1 MKQIIKDNINIAYL
15 SVSIILLGSI
25 GLSLLK
31 PLEQETI
38 IETEIYTVDD
48 TEIIDIEM
56 FNTYI
61 NKVDQIEIDIKLLKN
76 ALYSDNL
83 PEPEKV
89 NPPIV
94 EVVEKEE
101 DGSSTVTWPPKFRLN
116 FKSPSSK
123 EKP

>member
-1 MKQIIKDNINIAYL
+1 MKQIIKDNINVAYL

-76 ALYSDNL
+76 ALYSDN
-83 PEPEKV
+83 
-89 NPPIV
+89 
-94 EVVEKEE
+94 
-101 DGSSTVTWPPKFRLN
+101 
-116 FKSPSSK
+116 
-123 EKP
+123 